1 MIELSQEQQQDR
13 ISLASP
19 LLSELKASEPSLED
33 ASSPT
38 GEASWDRLLDE
49 LSRLRRLEQDW
60 DGQGALALDSANV
73 DQAIA
78 WVREMR
84 RWRRALP
91 PTHILPGTLGEVI
104 LEWRRGSF
112 HLVAEIGT
120 PTRLEWLL
128 NLPGQPIKQWETNA
142 QGPWIVRAEG

>member
-1 MIELSQEQQQDR
+1 MIELIQEQRQDR

-19 LLSELKASEPSLED
+19 LLSEPESVQPSSVD
-33 ASSPT
+33 ASSPA
-38 GEASWDRLLDE
+38 GEASWDRLLGE

-60 DGQGALALDSANV
+60 DGQGALALDPANV

-91 PTHILPGTLGEVI
+91 PTHVLPGTLGEVI
-104 LEWRRGSF
+104 LEWRRDSF
-112 HLVAEIGT
+112 HLIAEIST

-128 NLPGQPIKQWETNA
+128 DLPGQPIKQWETDA
-142 QGPWIVRAEG
+142 RAPWIVRVEG